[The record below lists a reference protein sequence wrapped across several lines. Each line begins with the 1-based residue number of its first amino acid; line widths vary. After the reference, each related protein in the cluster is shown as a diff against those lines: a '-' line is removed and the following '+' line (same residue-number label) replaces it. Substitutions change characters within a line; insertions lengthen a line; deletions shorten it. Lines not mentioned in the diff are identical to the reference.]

1 MGSLAPQ
8 VARIGRVGG
17 LGYTRPVP
25 AYLAPVL
32 LALLGAIIG
41 SLLATLVL
49 RWPQGRS
56 VLTGRSACDGCGRTL
71 APRDLV
77 PIASA
82 LLSRG
87 RCRAC
92 GGHIDP
98 IHWQVEL
105 ACAGVGLGAGLSAGD
120 PLHALA
126 GAIFGWLLVTLATLD
141 WRDFWLPDRLT
152 GLLALAGV
160 GTGLRGLT
168 PGLDERLIG
177 GAAGF
182 AVLWAIARGY
192 RLLRGRDGMGGGDPK
207 LFGAIGLWLGW
218 RMLPP
223 VLLLA
228 GLVGFGIV
236 LFRHLTGR
244 AVARD
249 DALPLGTLLAVAA
262 YPAWLVMIGFAP

>member
-1 MGSLAPQ
+1 M
-8 VARIGRVGG
+8 
-17 LGYTRPVP
+17 P
-25 AYLAPVL
+25 AYSAPFL

-41 SLLATLVL
+41 SFLATLAV
-49 RWPQGRS
+49 RWPRDRS

-87 RCRAC
+87 RCRTC
-92 GGHIDP
+92 GESIDP

-105 ACAGVGLGAGLSAGD
+105 ACAGVGLGAGLVAAD

-126 GAIFGWLLVTLATLD
+126 GAIFGWLLVTLAALD

-152 GLLALAGV
+152 GLLALAGLTAGV
-160 GTGLRGLT
+160 IGLT

-177 GAAGF
+177 GVAGF

-192 RLLRGRDGMGGGDPK
+192 RLIRGRDGMGGGDSK

-218 RMLPP
+218 RILPS

-228 GLVGFGIV
+228 GLVGLGVI
-236 LFRHLTGR
+236 LFRRLTGR